1 MGAEFNGE
9 VAINT
14 PEVDPTSGLIEL
26 PQAVGD
32 ASDQI
37 SQNPCQQGV
46 GSQFIVTGK
55 GCLPPNLTE
64 TLNSD
69 RSTVGLVEPL
79 LRGGDEETKEQAGQ
93 PGKDSVTETVP
104 AMGWVSNDKGE
115 VTLTAY
121 INTDTERR
129 RSQQYRTACHNI
141 SP

>member
-1 MGAEFNGE
+1 MLFGIENSDISANAENSFGGRVIINAKGIFGTEFQETSTIRSDITATSQLGAEFNGE

-55 GCLPPNLTE
+55 GCLPPNPTE
-64 TLNSD
+64 TL
-69 RSTVGLVEPL
+69 TVMAIALS
-79 LRGGDEETKEQAGQ
+79 RC
-93 PGKDSVTETVP
+93 
-104 AMGWVSNDKGE
+104 
-115 VTLTAY
+115 Y
-121 INTDTERR
+121 
-129 RSQQYRTACHNI
+129 
-141 SP
+141 